1 MTRLWETNGCL
12 LEASGTAVGLPAGQM
27 GNSEVGH
34 MTIGAGRAFLQSLPR
49 INRALAEKSPGK
61 DAGKSV
67 EHLPAFRD
75 FMEKARQ
82 AGHRAG
88 PGGTVHLIGL
98 LSPGGVHAHQD
109 HLVAFARLFLQGG
122 LRVCLHAILDG
133 RDTAPG
139 QAKQALAFFQERVP
153 QVRVETLSGRYYAM
167 DRDKNID
174 RTLKAARGILGHPAT
189 PSFEAAEPF
198 LADQLE
204 HIESEEFLVPAKSRT
219 YRGVEAGD
227 SLFFANFRSDRMKQL
242 SHVLAAPV
250 LDPGLDS
257 LYAPSPG
264 LDPGQEP
271 LMRPDWAAKASM
283 TSYSPQHEAY
293 LPCFFPSELASHT
306 LGACVAEAG
315 FEQLR
320 IAETEKYAHVTYF
333 FNAGQEAPYPGEMR
347 HLVPSPR
354 VARFDTCPEMAA
366 SAITDYLSQ
375 AVAELPSCAL
385 FVVNYANPDMV
396 GHTGNWQATLRAIE
410 CVDQQIERL
419 IHLAQKQELVLLIT
433 ADHGNAEQMWA
444 DTQPHRA
451 HTTHPVPFILYDPTG
466 EKRLKACADA
476 ARPDGRPGDRP
487 DDGLGELADIAPTV
501 LALLGLPCPPAMTGH
516 ARVL

>member
-1 MTRLWETNGCL
+1 MTRLWATNGCL
-12 LEASGTAVGLPAGQM
+12 LEASGAAVGLPAGQM

-49 INRALAEKSPGK
+49 INRALAEKS
-61 DAGKSV
+61 V
-67 EHLPAFRD
+67 EPLPAFRD

-82 AGHRAG
+82 GGHRTGPGAG
-88 PGGTVHLIGL
+88 PGTVHLIGL

-139 QAKQALAFFQERVP
+139 EAKQALAFFQERVP

-204 HIESEEFLVPAKSRT
+204 HIESEEFLVPTKSKT

-227 SLFFANFRSDRMKQL
+227 ALFFANFRSDRMKQL
-242 SHVLAAPV
+242 AHVLAAPV
-250 LDPGLDS
+250 LDSAYES
-257 LYAPSPG
+257 L
-264 LDPGQEP
+264 PGQEP
-271 LMRPDWAAKASM
+271 LIRPDWAAKASM
-283 TSYSPQHEAY
+283 TSYSAQHAAY

-333 FNAGQEAPYPGEMR
+333 FNAGQEAPYPGEIR

-366 SAITDYLSQ
+366 SQITDCLSQ
-375 AVAELPSCAL
+375 AVAERPSCAL
-385 FVVNYANPDMV
+385 AVVNYANPDMV

-419 IHLAQKQELVLLIT
+419 IHLAHQHGLVLLIT

-466 EKRLKACADA
+466 EKKLGACA
-476 ARPDGRPGDRP
+476 ARPGDKPGDRP
-487 DDGLGELADIAPTV
+487 GELADIAPTV
-501 LALLGLPCPPAMTGH
+501 LALLGLPCPPAMTGR